1 MKVKIVYNN
10 SRDKELIEL
19 VRFSTPFF
27 VEYLD
32 ERTKNGK
39 KEGYRIKSEF
49 GARKSPFVL
58 VLDDEDNYLACF
70 WTESGSNAV
79 QNFINNYK

>member
-1 MKVKIVYNN
+1 MKVKIVYNDV
-10 SRDKELIEL
+10 RDKELIEL

-79 QNFINNYK
+79 QNFISNYK